1 MHGPVA
7 ARMHRTSAAESRR
20 PLLPPDAVRM
30 RKVELDPQI
39 RGRDAKRRST
49 GAAPARVVTPILE

>member
-1 MHGPVA
+1 MHGPVP

-30 RKVELDPQI
+30 LEADGKPIGSALDCTLT
-39 RGRDAKRRST
+39 RR
-49 GAAPARVVTPILE
+49 